1 MITSIFFKGVRVEE
15 FMYEKLDKKNP
26 PRPTNAFVLGQTMQD
41 ASQDIGPGTA
51 YGIYFMFYFLKF
63 NIF

>member
-1 MITSIFFKGVRVEE
+1 MYSVKKMIWILLFIGVRIEE

-41 ASQDIGPGTA
+41 AGREVGPGTA
-51 YGIYFMFYFLKF
+51 YG
-63 NIF
+63 